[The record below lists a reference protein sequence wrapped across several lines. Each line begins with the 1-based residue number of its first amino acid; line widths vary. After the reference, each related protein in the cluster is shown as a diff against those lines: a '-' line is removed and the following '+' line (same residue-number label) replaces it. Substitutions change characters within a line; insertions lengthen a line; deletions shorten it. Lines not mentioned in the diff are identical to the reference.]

1 MPTNYTLKAALLD
14 AARGH
19 EAGVSSYL
27 DEYTALPKHRF
38 SRGYRARR
46 KELQNRVAGRVPITG
61 TSLRLRILVPL
72 VAILTL
78 FAAAM
83 SVQAV
88 RAPIISFAKRVYQEM
103 TDYYLRADP
112 DSPTEDAVIPTD
124 YVLEYIPE
132 GYTLADTKQNPVL
145 LMRVYRN
152 PSGGMFI
159 VSLHTYEEG
168 ANISLDTENA
178 QMTETEIQGLDTI
191 IASKDTGINLLMVDT
206 SSRFALNIVGTLSM
220 EDVVKTAENCRIK

>member
-19 EAGVSSYL
+19 EAGLSANL

-38 SRGYRARR
+38 SRGYCARR
-46 KELQNRVAGRVPITG
+46 KELQNRVAGRVPLTS

-78 FAAAM
+78 IAAAM

-88 RAPIISFAKRVYQEM
+88 RSPIISFAKRVYQEM

-112 DSPTEDAVIPTD
+112 DSPTEDAVAPTD

-132 GYTLADTKQNPVL
+132 GYTLADTQQNPVL

-152 PSGGMFI
+152 ASGGMFI
-159 VSLHTYEEG
+159 VSLHTYESG
-168 ANISLDTENA
+168 MNISLDTENA
-178 QMTETEIQGLDTI
+178 QMTETKVQGLNTI
-191 IASKDTGINLLMVDT
+191 IASKDTGRNLLMVDT

-220 EDVVKTAENCRIK
+220 EDVVKVAENCRIK